1 MLASAT
7 GRLRMSGISYL
18 FRTIPRA
25 PPSTTSIWEWG
36 DWCEPTMTFPT
47 GSCRDKMDLSQRL
60 VAFESIVITYKQY
73 YIDRFERGPNRWIA
87 RIRRV
92 DGRNVR
98 VISPASEHQFLETKP
113 TSSAEE
119 AESLAKQGIDFGGMV

>member
-1 MLASAT
+1 MH
-7 GRLRMSGISYL
+7 
-18 FRTIPRA
+18 
-25 PPSTTSIWEWG
+25 
-36 DWCEPTMTFPT
+36 
-47 GSCRDKMDLSQRL
+47 LSQRL

-87 RIRRV
+87 RITRV